1 MKASIIREKAIRM
14 LSVLVMCGMVLCF
27 VPANDAFAITVIDR
41 LEPTT
46 TDSYM
51 AGLPVPIRL
60 SPQIYNIGTGDSYAQ
75 VEILKGGKRVF
86 FENILYYGND
96 DIVPENE
103 FIPTATGKYT
113 IKVGMVIVD
122 YGTDPPEDIYRLQSS
137 AKFKVVSPKAIK
149 NVKPAITCERND
161 NGRTVITCSNYTG
174 GITRMLVYRADKKGG
189 KYKLISTAEGSSYTD
204 TRGKALKK
212 YYYKVRLSL
221 SVGSKSYESKYS
233 DEMSCAAA
241 RPLLECERPAK
252 NKVKLTCSN
261 KPAGVKME
269 VYRATSK
276 NGKYK
281 LIKTVK
287 KSTYTD
293 STVKAK
299 KVYYYKVR
307 WTAKSGK
314 KTLESRYSKIIKADK
329 YQPAQV
335 PEITSVTKLDN
346 GKLRI
351 KWRCNKK
358 VDCFYVWIS
367 EDPDADKMRGIADKM
382 FFLAETGSDGRSV
395 VIPPEYDNYEGEMI
409 PIKSGKTYYF
419 FVYGVINP
427 EKDSDLPTK
436 LHSKAYKFKMP

>member
-1 MKASIIREKAIRM
+1 MKKRILMILTMTAMILLASA
-14 LSVLVMCGMVLCF
+14 SVVLAVGGSF
-27 VPANDAFAITVIDR
+27 NA
-41 LEPTT
+41 PT
-46 TDSYM
+46 D
-51 AGLPVPIRL
+51 
-60 SPQIYNIGTGDSYAQ
+60 GDSILVGATVDIEYEMTYSTANGQ
-75 VEILKGGKRVF
+75 PCVKVSVEKPNGKTEVLSEVYGEDMLKTSFTADKEGTYKIIGECGQYVNFIMGSSVVSVPTYNDPDTIKIKVVGAKAVKNVTPSFTITLDDKSRP
-86 FENILYYGND
+86 IITGSDKPYGNS
-96 DIVPENE
+96 
-103 FIPTATGKYT
+103 K
-113 IKVGMVIVD
+113 
-122 YGTDPPEDIYRLQSS
+122 
-137 AKFKVVSPKAIK
+137 
-149 NVKPAITCERND
+149 
-161 NGRTVITCSNYTG
+161 
-174 GITRMLVYRADKKGG
+174 MLVYRSDKKNG
-189 KYKLISTAEGSSYTD
+189 KYKLVKTTENSSCAD
-204 TRGKALKK
+204 TKANPLKK
-212 YYYKVRLSL
+212 YFYKV
-221 SVGSKSYESKYS
+221 KYS
-233 DEMSCAAA
+233 MTSKGKTYKSKFSAAKVCNPA
-241 RPLLECERPAK
+241 RPAIEIERTAK
-252 NKVKLTCSN
+252 KKVKVTCTNMPSC
-261 KPAGVKME
+261 VKME
-269 VYRATSK
+269 IYRATTK

-287 KSTYTD
+287 KGTFTD
-293 STVKAK
+293 ASSKAK

-314 KTLESRYSKIIKADK
+314 KTLESRYSKIIKAEK

-436 LHSKAYKFKMP
+436 LHSKGYKFKMP